1 MIIIKPVEKELTVKT
16 IDAHDARV
24 HFGQLLNEV
33 GEKDYTFL
41 IKRRGKLA
49 AVIMSPED
57 YMDILEIGAELSDA
71 RFNKELLE
79 SRKQIEL
86 GEVGSEEELFKMLQ
100 GE

>member
-1 MIIIKPVEKELTVKT
+1 MTKT

-33 GEKDYTFL
+33 GEKDHTFFV
-41 IKRRGKLA
+41 KRRGKLA

-71 RFNKELLE
+71 DFNKELME
-79 SRKQIEL
+79 SRKEIEL
-86 GEVGSEEELFKMLQ
+86 GKVGSEEELFKMLR
-100 GE
+100 EE

>member
-1 MIIIKPVEKELTVKT
+1 MTKT

-33 GEKDYTFL
+33 GEKDHTFFV
-41 IKRRGKLA
+41 KRRGKLA

-71 RFNKELLE
+71 DFNKELME
-79 SRKQIEL
+79 SKKEIEL
-86 GEVGSEEELFKMLQ
+86 GKVGSEEELFKMLR
-100 GE
+100 EE